1 MSFESRLNVYYIYES
16 IFLLK
21 HYIYASVDSRVEECY
36 VLTGG
41 DVIWPATEKTILLHT
56 EVIEKTLKTIED
68 TY

>member
-21 HYIYASVDSRVEECY
+21 HYIYASVVSRGEECC
-36 VLTGG
+36 VLTSG
-41 DVIWPATEKTILLHT
+41 DVICPATEKTILLHT
-56 EVIEKTLKTIED
+56 EVIEKTLKTIKD